1 MCACARVCACVRVCV
16 CVCTRARLCTV
27 ACAFGGYCIGL
38 PSVLVTFILCSPER
52 KGMDRIVG
60 ECRGGA
66 QPRTPA
72 HGLFF
77 FASLQGCWGAGRS
90 RFCAAWKVCA
100 GVSVPIYLKPVYSTM
115 PGALVN
121 GVYQAPLFFVHLAN
135 VTAAHTTPGSH
146 SSGRNRLRLETRGH
160 VTALFLLT
168 SFRHRPLPPL
178 RLVTQ

>member
-1 MCACARVCACVRVCV
+1 M
-16 CVCTRARLCTV
+16 RL
-27 ACAFGGYCIGL
+27 GSI
-38 PSVLVTFILCSPER
+38 VLVSPRSWLPLSCVALKE
-52 KGMDRIVG
+52 K
-60 ECRGGA
+60 A
-66 QPRTPA
+66 WT
-72 HGLFF
+72 GLLVSAEEGLSPGPLLMVSFF